1 MPTTASLVHFLKNR
15 FVKAA
20 FLDKLKITYRPFI
33 CPFDELLALI
43 EADECVFDIGC
54 GSGQFA
60 LLVAEFTKAKS
71 IMGVDIK
78 PHLIENAR
86 NLSKDYLQKLPIQF
100 EKYDGIHFP
109 KQIQAASL
117 IFLIDV
123 FHHISKEKH
132 FAFLQS
138 VYENMPANATFVIK
152 DIDAAS
158 PFVYFNKLHDLIFS
172 QEFVNEISLSEL
184 KNMTEKIG
192 FQTISFSYRRMYVY
206 PHYTLILR
214 KGQNII

>member
-33 CPFDELLALI
+33 CPFDELLALV
-43 EADECVFDIGC
+43 EPNDAVFDIGC

-60 LLVAEFTKAKS
+60 LLVAEFTQAKS

-86 NLSKDYLQKLPIQF
+86 NLSQNYTQKLPIHF
-100 EKYDGIHFP
+100 EKYDGINFP
-109 KQIQAASL
+109 KEIQAASL

-123 FHHISKEKH
+123 LHHISKEKYL
-132 FAFLQS
+132 AFLQS
-138 VYENMPANATFVIK
+138 VYDNMPQNATFVIK
-152 DIDAAS
+152 DIDGAS

-172 QEFVNEISLSEL
+172 QELVNEISLAEL
-184 KNMTEKIG
+184 RTITEKVG
-192 FQTISFSYRRMYVY
+192 FQIISFSYRRMYVY
-206 PHYTLILR
+206 PHYTLIMR
-214 KGQNII
+214 KGK